1 MCGKREFVL
10 DFKEILKKK
19 KVKLGDNSSMI
30 VMGKCNV

>member
-10 DFKEILKKK
+10 DFKEILKK